1 MTAVIAT
8 TRQKIIFLTCVN
20 NDGYIMQA
28 EHQKLYFH
36 CRLVRKA
43 EIRIVHSPF
52 QPSTRYVH
60 KVLINL
66 IAAKCRFA

>member
-1 MTAVIAT
+1 
-8 TRQKIIFLTCVN
+8 
-20 NDGYIMQA
+20 MQA